1 MKLNILDI
9 NRYIEIHKLQQ
20 ITSMGIFASG
30 KNNKI
35 DENGLFSET
44 IFGRLGSK
52 QRRVRFAYIDLRHKF
67 IHPECWTLVLG
78 IHPIIG
84 RILLKKNKYI
94 IDELGNLVEHENGN
108 NGLLFLINNFDN
120 IKFENLEGVK
130 EINLKFVKN
139 NMQKV
144 FTDKWLVLPAG
155 IRDIQISSKSGKVNI
170 EYSEISEMYQYLL
183 RYTNSINVND
193 INSIGEGSYELFGP
207 IIEKTQRSI
216 ITISTWIKDRLK
228 GKYGLIRGGLMKKTV
243 DYSCRLIITG
253 DPSVKF
259 GYVGIAWHT
268 ILKLFEPFTLYKLNK
283 EFDHI
288 NELIKFEMKYEYI
301 DTNLIKKFLNNINL
315 EPETVSPRL
324 KDELFKLAEAVAKD
338 KVVCYKRDPAEN
350 RDSWISSYIRVDDT
364 GFVLKLNGL
373 DVNKNGGDKHLKSPM
388 IEISYKKYL

>member
-1 MKLNILDI
+1 
-9 NRYIEIHKLQQ
+9 
-20 ITSMGIFASG
+20 
-30 KNNKI
+30 
-35 DENGLFSET
+35 
-44 IFGRLGSK
+44 
-52 QRRVRFAYIDLRHKF
+52 
-67 IHPECWTLVLG
+67 
-78 IHPIIG
+78 
-84 RILLKKNKYI
+84 
-94 IDELGNLVEHENGN
+94 
-108 NGLLFLINNFDN
+108 
-120 IKFENLEGVK
+120 
-130 EINLKFVKN
+130 
-139 NMQKV
+139 
-144 FTDKWLVLPAG
+144 
-155 IRDIQISSKSGKVNI
+155 
-170 EYSEISEMYQYLL
+170 
-183 RYTNSINVND
+183 
-193 INSIGEGSYELFGP
+193 
-207 IIEKTQRSI
+207 
-216 ITISTWIKDRLK
+216 
-228 GKYGLIRGGLMKKTV
+228 MKKTV

-268 ILKLFEPFTLYKLNK
+268 ILKLFEPFTLYRLSK